1 MQDEHNAD
9 NMKAAKNI
17 LNSAPAQRTRM
28 SVKVLHCATMYS
40 SPECTAQST
49 TVVQYRTVQYSTV
62 QYTIHSMRLSVKIE
76 SAIPAVL
83 DCEKLSNHCGSDIR
97 SPQNK

>member
-28 SVKVLHCATMYS
+28 SVNVLHCATMYS
-40 SPECTAQST
+40 LPEC
-49 TVVQYRTVQYSTV
+49 
-62 QYTIHSMRLSVKIE
+62 TIHSMRLPVKIE

-97 SPQNK
+97 LPQNK

>member
-9 NMKAAKNI
+9 E
-17 LNSAPAQRTRM
+17 
-28 SVKVLHCATMYS
+28 S
-40 SPECTAQST
+40 SQKHFKQCTCTAHQDVSECTALCYN
-49 TVVQYRTVQYSTV
+49 VQFA
-62 QYTIHSMRLSVKIE
+62 TIHSMRLSVKIE

>member
-28 SVKVLHCATMYS
+28 SVNVLHCAAMYS
-40 SPECTAQST
+40 SPECTIHYST
-49 TVVQYRTVQYSTV
+49 THKYK
-62 QYTIHSMRLSVKIE
+62 IHSMRLSVKIE

>member
-40 SPECTAQST
+40 SPECT
-49 TVVQYRTVQYSTV
+49 
-62 QYTIHSMRLSVKIE
+62 IHSMRLSVKIE